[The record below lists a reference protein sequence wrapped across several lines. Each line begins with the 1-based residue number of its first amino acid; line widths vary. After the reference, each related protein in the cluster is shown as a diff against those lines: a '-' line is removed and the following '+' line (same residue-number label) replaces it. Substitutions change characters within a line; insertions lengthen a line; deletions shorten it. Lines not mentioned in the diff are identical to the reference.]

1 MNRLTL
7 PLPGGG
13 TALAPEAS
21 EQDALRRLRQY
32 EDLHQSLETQLS
44 DTLQKLNSLRA
55 QDKTK
60 TVTYRQ
66 LLGQKMTLRDLLS
79 RMELYVR

>member
-13 TALAPEAS
+13 ATLAPEAS

-44 DTLQKLNSLRA
+44 DTLQKLDSLRA

>member
-7 PLPGGG
+7 PLPGGAA
-13 TALAPEAS
+13 ALAPEAS

-44 DTLQKLNSLRA
+44 DTLQKLDSLRA